1 MTAQPALF
9 GKDRLAHLL
18 HVPPMFIDRLIDHG
32 LLPDP
37 TGPDQTWPEPKV
49 RALLASR
56 PWLRILTVP
65 LSRVELH
72 RLNPSLR
79 MPSDAVVVSGRPYA
93 PLWHAMDDAWGR
105 DASRMV

>member
-1 MTAQPALF
+1 MTAQPTLF

-32 LLPDP
+32 LLP
-37 TGPDQTWPEPKV
+37 EPKV
-49 RALLASR
+49 RALLAAR

-79 MPSDAVVVSGRPYA
+79 MPSDAAVISGRPYA